1 LPGFR
6 VLLGLT
12 AWERCKNLLI
22 EQGMCYALFA
32 YDVSLAIDLED
43 AERRMHAITERGI
56 LRHRRPTPRY
66 FEYRPAPIRVSQ
78 AVEPL
83 TIVAW
88 ATTSTVDVVLHDF
101 GALLVMYRIPLHGAF
116 TDLLA
121 LSDTLYDN
129 ATLLTDSR
137 QRVEQLCSVI
147 QSTTTRLEIAD
158 VVEDYVIF
166 HIQAFS
172 EPVAVATL
180 RGLHGEDIARILRA
194 EPQPLSELEVED
206 ALLCQVSYVRDDFT
220 VIDWNAALVYDH
232 EGDDIRAVLEFAN
245 VELLE
250 MRYLDQL
257 LDEALD
263 QSYRT
268 LPTRPW
274 WAFAGMRR
282 YRNELRRLAQLQ
294 VDSALLFEGVN
305 NALKLVG
312 DQYLARGYRLAS
324 QRFHLSEWDASI
336 LRKLHT
342 LESIYEKV
350 SDQATGYRAEMPEW
364 IIILL
369 ITFEIVWPFLTKCA
383 PVVG

>member
-1 LPGFR
+1 MEELQKPS
-6 VLLGLT
+6 
-12 AWERCKNLLI
+12 LLI

-43 AERRMHAITERGI
+43 AERRMHAITARGS

-83 TIVAW
+83 TIGAW
-88 ATTSTVDVVLHDF
+88 ATTSTVDVVLYDF
-101 GALLVMYRIPLHGAF
+101 GALLVMYRIPLHGAL

-147 QSTTTRLEIAD
+147 QSSTTRLEIAD

-206 ALLCQVSYVRDDFT
+206 ALLCQVSYVKDDFT

-232 EGDDIRAVLEFAN
+232 EGDDVRAVLEFAN

-257 LDEALD
+257 LDEALA
-263 QSYRT
+263 QSYRL

-282 YRNELRRLAQLQ
+282 YRNELRRIAKLQ

-312 DQYLARGYRLAS
+312 DQYLARVYRLAS

-350 SDQATGYRAEMPEW
+350 SDQATGYRAEMLEW

-369 ITFEIVWPFLTKCA
+369 ITFEIVWPFLTK
-383 PVVG
+383 

>member
-1 LPGFR
+1 MGEIQKP
-6 VLLGLT
+6 
-12 AWERCKNLLI
+12 ALLI

-43 AERRMHAITERGI
+43 AERRMHAVTERGT
-56 LRHRRPTPRY
+56 LRHRRPAPRY
-66 FEYRPAPIRVSQ
+66 FEYRPAPVRVSQ
-78 AVEPL
+78 TVAPL
-83 TIVAW
+83 TIGSW
-88 ATTSTVDVVLHDF
+88 ATTSTVDVVLYDF
-101 GALLVMYRIPLHGAF
+101 GALLVMYRIPLQGAF
-116 TDLLA
+116 TDLLT

-137 QRVEQLCSVI
+137 QRVEQLCSVV
-147 QSTTTRLEIAD
+147 QSTTTRLEIAE

-172 EPVAVATL
+172 EPDVLPTL
-180 RGLHGEDIARILRA
+180 RGTHGEDIARILRS
-194 EPQPLSELEVED
+194 EPQPLSDLEVED
-206 ALLCQVSYVRDDFT
+206 ALLCQVSYGREDLT
-220 VIDWNAALVYDH
+220 IIDWNAALVYDR
-232 EGDDIRAVLEFAN
+232 EGDDVRAVLEFAN
-245 VELLE
+245 VKLLE

-257 LDEALD
+257 LDEALT

-268 LPTRPW
+268 LPARPW

-282 YRNELRRLAQLQ
+282 YRDELRRIAQLQ

-312 DQYLARGYRLAS
+312 DQYLARMYRLAS

-336 LRKLHT
+336 LRKLQT

-350 SDQATGYRAEMPEW
+350 SDQATAYRAEMLEW
-364 IIILL
+364 IIIVL
-369 ITFEIVWPFLTKCA
+369 IAFEIVWPFLA
-383 PVVG
+383 N